1 MTREGSK
8 ILLARDALMMG
19 EASGRTILDGD
30 ATLHIIDQIYDDF
43 ESRTCESCKYSKT
56 HKGKTIEDGVECS
69 NQYMYRK
76 FLLKDFGCNLYE
88 RKE

>member
-30 ATLHIIDQIYDDF
+30 ATLHIIDQIYDYF
-43 ESRTCESCKYSKT
+43 ESRTCESCT
-56 HKGKTIEDGVECS
+56 HCDKSTLTELKQAYCNKLQTGISDYDKFYCS
-69 NQYMYRK
+69 E
-76 FLLKDFGCNLYE
+76 F
-88 RKE
+88 KEG